1 MTLNCRGKL
10 IDLSNPVVM
19 GIINSTPDSFYDK
32 SRIQDIKS
40 LEVQVEKMLSE
51 GAEIIDIGAYSSR
64 PSAEDISVEEEANR
78 LFPALE
84 HLVTKF
90 PEAILSVDTFRAQI
104 AEQAIEKGAH
114 IINDISGGQLDADM
128 LEAVANKSI
137 PYIAMHMIGKPQ
149 TMQQYTQ
156 YDDLV
161 SDVVKEVSEL
171 KDKAI
176 KAGIKDV
183 IVDPGFGFSKN
194 LDQNFELLN
203 ELDRFKILSSPIL
216 VGISRKSMIYKSLHT
231 TPDKALNGTSA
242 LHMIALER
250 GANILRVHD
259 VKEAVECVA
268 LHKKLKGL

>member
-1 MTLNCRGKL
+1 
-10 IDLSNPVVM
+10 
-19 GIINSTPDSFYDK
+19 
-32 SRIQDIKS
+32 
-40 LEVQVEKMLSE
+40 
-51 GAEIIDIGAYSSR
+51 
-64 PSAEDISVEEEANR
+64 
-78 LFPALE
+78 
-84 HLVTKF
+84 
-90 PEAILSVDTFRAQI
+90 
-104 AEQAIEKGAH
+104 
-114 IINDISGGQLDADM
+114 M